1 MLKASDIMTEDVAT
15 IRSSATVADAVK
27 LMKTRGWRA
36 LIVDRRNDRDAYGI
50 ITESD
55 IVYKVAA
62 RGKDPYKMRVYEV
75 MTKPCIVVNPE
86 LGVDQVAR
94 LLADNGLRTAPVIQK
109 KLLGIISL
117 SDILVKSDFL
127 EKPREVELELEL
139 KEAIANAR
147 SICKSMGATSPECLT
162 AWSLVEELQSEAA
175 HQSSEKLVKTAF
187 EEYCEEFP
195 EAMEAQ
201 MLDNLCS
208 G

>member
-1 MLKASDIMTEDVAT
+1 MLKAADIMTRDVVT
-15 IRSSATVADAVK
+15 IRSSAIVADAVK
-27 LMKTRGWRA
+27 LMKARGLRA

-50 ITESD
+50 ISESD

-86 LGVDQVAR
+86 LGVYQVAR
-94 LLADNGLRTAPVIQK
+94 LLADNGLRAAPVIQQ

-139 KEAIANAR
+139 KEAIDNAR
-147 SICKSMGATSPECLT
+147 AICKSMGATSPECLT
-162 AWSLVEELQSEAA
+162 AWGLVEELQSEAA
-175 HQSSEKLVKTAF
+175 HQRSEKLVKTAF

-195 EAMEAQ
+195 EAIEAR
-201 MLDNLCS
+201 MLENLCS

>member
-1 MLKASDIMTEDVAT
+1 MLTAADIMTQDVVT
-15 IRSSATVADAVK
+15 IRSSAIVADAVK
-27 LMKTRGWRA
+27 LMKAKGLRA

-55 IVYKVAA
+55 IVYKIAA
-62 RGKDPYKMRVYEV
+62 RGKDPYKMRVYEA

-86 LGVDQVAR
+86 LEVYQVAR
-94 LLADNGLRTAPVIQK
+94 LLADNELHAAPVIQQ

-117 SDILVKSDFL
+117 FDILVKSDFL

-139 KEAIANAR
+139 KEAIDNAR
-147 SICKSMGATSPECLT
+147 AICKSMGATSPECLT
-162 AWSLVEELQSEAA
+162 AWCLVEELQSEAA
-175 HQSSEKLVKTAF
+175 HQRSEKLVKTAF

-195 EAMEAQ
+195 EAMEAR
-201 MLDNLCS
+201 MLENLCS